1 MMNCCADAWIYE
13 NRKSQKQMVYCVIR
27 KTDKQQ
33 RRRRRS
39 VGGWTRFEGQSSTG
53 LSIPQ

>member
-1 MMNCCADAWIYE
+1 MMNCADAWIYE